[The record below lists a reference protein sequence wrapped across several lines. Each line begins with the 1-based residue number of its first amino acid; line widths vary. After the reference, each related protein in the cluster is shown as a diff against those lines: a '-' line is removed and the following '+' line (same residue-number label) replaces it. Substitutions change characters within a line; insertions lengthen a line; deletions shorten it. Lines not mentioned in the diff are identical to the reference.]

1 MDLGNQFPEIKNLR
15 VTDVQ
20 LHEKEGHIESL
31 DVMLDLEY
39 NGNFKLA
46 IDADMVLGK
55 KGFLAVKGEQLL
67 KIVFNYYMQPHSHSL
82 EKFQKKSKC

>member
-55 KGFLAVKGEQLL
+55 KGFLAVKGKYFPSSSKSRL
-67 KIVFNYYMQPHSHSL
+67 IHS
-82 EKFQKKSKC
+82 

>member
-31 DVMLDLEY
+31 NVMLDLEY

-55 KGFLAVKGEQLL
+55 KGFLAVKGE
-67 KIVFNYYMQPHSHSL
+67 
-82 EKFQKKSKC
+82 